1 MNNAAAKIAPQ
12 PQHVPVLINK
22 IIDNVNLAGTWV
34 DGTFGA
40 GGYSRALLNEG
51 VTKIIAI
58 DRDPSVA
65 KTAASLSEEFPGR
78 VQFKA
83 GNFSELDTLIN
94 NEAHLA
100 GIVLDLGVSSMQVD
114 QPDRGFSFSKDG
126 PLDMRMGTSNLT
138 AYDIVN
144 GFDEADIADIL
155 FQYGEEKASRKIAKA
170 IVMLRP
176 IVSTLQLAD
185 IIKQTVNKPGSSKI
199 HAATKSFQALRI
211 AVNNELAELIMGLE
225 AAERLLPPGGE
236 LAIVTF
242 HSLEDRI
249 VKKFLGA
256 RSGIDRSVSRYMP
269 AVKYAE
275 SSFHANRANPYRAD
289 AEEVSFNPRSRSA
302 KLRIARRTEA
312 MYHKINRDRLGLP
325 KLTQEALE
333 KCDY

>member
-1 MNNAAAKIAPQ
+1 MNHSAVKIASG

-22 IIDNVNLAGTWV
+22 IIDNVNLTGIWV

-51 VTKIIAI
+51 AEKIIAI

-78 VQFKA
+78 VQFKP
-83 GNFSELDTLIN
+83 GNFSELDALVGKGT
-94 NEAHLA
+94 HVA

-126 PLDMRMGTSNLT
+126 PLDMRMGTSDLT

-144 GFDEADIADIL
+144 GFDVENIADIL
-155 FQYGEEKASRKIAKA
+155 FQYGEEKASRRIAKA

-176 IVSTLQLAD
+176 VVSTLQLAN
-185 IIKQTVNKPGSSKI
+185 IIKDCVSKPVSSKI
-199 HAATKSFQALRI
+199 HPATKSFQALRI

-225 AAERLLPPGGE
+225 ASERLLSPGGE

-249 VKKFLGA
+249 VKKFLGT
-256 RSGIDRSVSRYMP
+256 RSGIDKSVSRYMP

-289 AEEVSFNPRSRSA
+289 AEEKSFNPRSRSA

-312 MYHKINRDRLGLP
+312 MYHKINRERLGLP
-325 KLTQEALE
+325 KLTLEVLE
-333 KCDY
+333 KCD